1 MPRTL
6 KSSEH
11 LQRDQA
17 KLQNTAHSNRCYSAY
32 GFHACSALS
41 TGLAFTGQF
50 LDMKSGCYLLGNGY
64 RAYSPQR
71 MRFNQP
77 DEASPFGRG
86 GVNAYMY
93 CQGDPI
99 NRIDPTGR
107 FGEWLM
113 NMLDASFPRART
125 APPPVLVRQISQGT
139 PTRTAFP
146 GVRRRNH
153 TIIDMPT
160 EQVRFQSVNPQP
172 RSSQPSVIINEL
184 NSPQTSQ
191 LLNQT
196 GLELLDAISDFP
208 SFLWPNSLV
217 GPALY
222 FAGSALGGLALTPV
236 IGTWPS
242 ALGASTVSLA
252 TVILATPLGTELIH
266 RPAQTL
272 QLIRQDPS
280 AAIQLMHGL

>member
-1 MPRTL
+1 MPGTL

-32 GFHACSALS
+32 GFHAYSALS

-50 LDMKSGCYLLGNGY
+50 LDMKSGCYLLGSGY

-86 GVNAYMY
+86 GINAYMY

-113 NMLDASFPRART
+113 NMFDASFPRART
-125 APPPVLVRQISQGT
+125 AAPPVVARQISHER
-139 PTRTAFP
+139 PTRIEFS
-146 GVRRRNH
+146 GIRRRNH

-160 EQVRFQSVNPQP
+160 EQARFQSISPQP
-172 RSSQPSVIINEL
+172 RNSQPSVIINEL
-184 NSPQTSQ
+184 TSPRTLGRLSEAGLGLMDATS
-191 LLNQT
+191 
-196 GLELLDAISDFP
+196 AMP
-208 SFLWPNSLV
+208 SLWPHSPI

-222 FAGSALGGLALTPV
+222 LGGSVLSAAVMEPV
-236 IGTWPS
+236 IGLLPT
-242 ALGASTVSLA
+242 ALGVTTVGLG
-252 TVILATPLGTELIH
+252 TVFLTTPLGIELIR
-266 RPAQTL
+266 RPAQTV
-272 QLIRQDPS
+272 QLIRQNP
-280 AAIQLMHGL
+280 AGAMQGL